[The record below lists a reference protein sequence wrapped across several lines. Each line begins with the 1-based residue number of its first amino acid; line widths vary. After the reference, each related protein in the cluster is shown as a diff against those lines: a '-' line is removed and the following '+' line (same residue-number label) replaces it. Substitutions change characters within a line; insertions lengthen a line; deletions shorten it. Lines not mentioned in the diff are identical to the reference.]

1 MANELVKTETPPVT
15 RYSVATLLQA
25 IPDWVDLRLLSAVM
39 QYGYGR
45 PIPAGAGE
53 QLREA
58 ALVHRQAL
66 SPSDAEERY
75 SVLRGLRSGTILVQE
90 TAEEADATLSLLV
103 AHLADVPIDILKAG
117 ARAYCN
123 APGRRF
129 YPKSAG
135 ELRAFTNPLMFER
148 QARASHL
155 EYLAKLADQEDARR
169 KRAAECL
176 SPEEFSKGA
185 KEVMRRLSGGAF
197 KGAMSDGG

>member
-1 MANELVKTETPPVT
+1 MTNELVTTETSPAT

-25 IPDWVDLRLLSAVM
+25 IPTWVDLRLLSAVM

-53 QLREA
+53 ELRAA
-58 ALVHRQAL
+58 ALAHRNAL
-66 SPSDAEERY
+66 APSDAEERY
-75 SVLRGLRSGTILVQE
+75 AVLRGLRSGTILVQE

-123 APGRRF
+123 ATGRRF

-135 ELRAFTNPLMFER
+135 ELRAFTNPLLFER

-155 EYLAKLADQEDARR
+155 EHLAKLADKEDARR
-169 KRAAECL
+169 KRESECL

-185 KEVMRRLSGGAF
+185 KEIMRRLSGGSF

>member
-1 MANELVKTETPPVT
+1 MANEIVKTEPLPAT

-45 PIPAGAGE
+45 PIPAGAGD
-53 QLREA
+53 QLRAA
-58 ALVHRQAL
+58 ALAHRNAL
-66 SPSDAEERY
+66 APSDAEERY
-75 SVLRGLRSGTILVQE
+75 AVLRGLRSGTILVQE

-135 ELRAFTNPLMFER
+135 ELRAFTNPLQFER

-155 EYLAKLADQEDARR
+155 EHLAMLADKEDARR
-169 KRAAECL
+169 KREAECL

-185 KEVMRRLSGGAF
+185 KEIMRRLSGGAF